1 MFRMSLSRAAG
12 FAAAIIVLTT
22 IAAAQ
27 SGQVEGTVKIK
38 AEDGSKKTVAGA
50 TVDIYRLDVKGH
62 YEAIKTDKN
71 GHFVRLGLPLQGTY
85 LFLISAPGAS
95 PTYLNNIRITQ
106 MPVVDVTLDPG
117 DGRVLTYDDVQKALG
132 QQKGGGGGGGTPAA
146 KTPSPGDKAKA
157 DAAQKEYESKV
168 QESKEV
174 QSTFDQART
183 HYNAGVE
190 LMQASNYQSALTE
203 FEQASNVDPTKH
215 AAMSLLAYRAN
226 ANLAEAHYQIGVD
239 LFNKKQRPEAKTHFE
254 AAITGVKKALA
265 LAVKDTAENNPNLNN
280 DLVIYY
286 NMLGKNAMLLIEYYG
301 AAALLEDTVK
311 ELDKAETLDAV
322 NKNKWGVLKADM
334 YRSAGRTEEAV
345 ATYKKV
351 LAADPAYADAL
362 YGLGLTLIASS
373 ERAQIQE
380 GANTLAEF
388 LAKAPA
394 TDKRL
399 PIVKSSL
406 EELKNGLK
414 IEAEKPAPT
423 RRGKKP

>member
-1 MFRMSLSRAAG
+1 MFRMSLSRVAG
-12 FAAAIIVLTT
+12 FAAAIVVLTT
-22 IAAAQ
+22 VAYAQ
-27 SGQVEGTVKIK
+27 SSQVEGTIRIK

-50 TVDIYRLDVKGH
+50 SIEIYRLDVKTH
-62 YEAIKTDKN
+62 YEAVKTDKS

-85 LFLISAPGAS
+85 LFLVSAPGAA
-95 PTYLNNIRITQ
+95 PTYMNNIRITQ

-117 DGRVLTYDDVQKALG
+117 DGRALTLDDVQKAIA
-132 QQKGGGGGGGTPAA
+132 QQKSGGGLPAPKA
-146 KTPSPGDKAKA
+146 VAPGDKAKA
-157 DAAQKEYESKV
+157 DAAQKEYEGKV
-168 QESKEV
+168 QQSKEV
-174 QSTFDQART
+174 QATFDQART
-183 HYNAGVE
+183 HYNTGVE
-190 LMQASNYQSALTE
+190 LMQASNYQNALSE
-203 FEQASNVDPTKH
+203 FELASTVDPSKH
-215 AAMSLLAYRAN
+215 AAMALLAYRAN

-254 AAITGVKKALA
+254 AAVAGVTKALA

-301 AAALLEDTVK
+301 AANLLEDTVK
-311 ELDKAETLDAV
+311 ELDKAEALDAV

-334 YRSAGRTEEAV
+334 YRSAGRTEDAV
-345 ATYKKV
+345 AAYKKV
-351 LAADPAYADAL
+351 LAADPIYADAL
-362 YGLGLTLIASS
+362 YGLGLTLIGSS

-388 LAKAPA
+388 LAKAPS

-414 IEAEKPAPT
+414 IEAEKPTPT
-423 RRGKKP
+423 KRGKKP

>member
-1 MFRMSLSRAAG
+1 MFRMSVSRAAG
-12 FAAAIIVLTT
+12 FAAAIIVLTA

-27 SGQVEGTVKIK
+27 SSQVEGTIKIK

-50 TVDIYRLDVKGH
+50 TVDIYRLDVKTH
-62 YEAIKTDKN
+62 FEPPVKTDKN
-71 GHFVRLGLPLQGTY
+71 GHFVRLGLPIQGTY
-85 LFLISAPGAS
+85 LFLVSAPGAA
-95 PTYLNNIRITQ
+95 PTYMNNVRISQ

-117 DGRVLTYDDVQKALG
+117 DGRALTYDDVQKAIA
-132 QQKGGGGGGGTPAA
+132 QQKGGGGLPAA
-146 KTPSPGDKAKA
+146 KTVSPGDKAKA

-183 HYNAGVE
+183 HYNTGVE
-190 LMQASNYQSALTE
+190 MMQASNYQNALSE
-203 FEQASNVDPTKH
+203 FEVASTVDPTKH
-215 AAMSLLAYRAN
+215 AAMALLAYRAN

-254 AAITGVKKALA
+254 AAIAGVKKALA

-286 NMLGKNAMLLIEYYG
+286 NMLGKNVMLLIEYYG
-301 AAALLEDTVK
+301 AANLLEDTIK
-311 ELDKAETLDAV
+311 ELDKAEAIDAV

-345 ATYKKV
+345 AAYKKV

-373 ERAQIQE
+373 ERTQIQE

-388 LAKAPA
+388 LAKAPP

>member
-1 MFRMSLSRAAG
+1 MFRMSLSKAAG

-22 IAAAQ
+22 VAFAQ
-27 SGQVEGTVKIK
+27 TSQVEGTIK
-38 AEDGSKKTVAGA
+38 LKAADGSTKPVAGA
-50 TVDIYRLDVKGH
+50 SVEIYRIDIKGH
-62 YEAIKTDKN
+62 FAPIKTDKN

-85 LFLISAPGAS
+85 LFLLSAPGAA
-95 PTYLNNIRITQ
+95 PIYMNNVRITQ

-117 DGRVLTYDDVQKALG
+117 DGSALSFDDVQKAIA
-132 QQKGGGGGGGTPAA
+132 QQKSGGGQPAA
-146 KTPSPGDKAKA
+146 KTVSPGDKAKV
-157 DAAQKEYESKV
+157 DAAQKEYEGKV
-168 QESKEV
+168 KESQEV

-183 HYNAGVE
+183 HYNTGVE
-190 LMQASNYQSALTE
+190 MMQASNYQNALSE
-203 FEQASNVDPTKH
+203 FEQAATVDPGKH
-215 AAMSLLAYRAN
+215 AAMAMLAYRAN

-254 AAITGVKKALA
+254 AAVAGVKKALV
-265 LAVKDTAENNPNLNN
+265 LAVKDTAENNPSLNN

-286 NMLGKNAMLLIEYYG
+286 NMLGKNAMLLVEYYG
-301 AAALLEDTVK
+301 KADLVDDTVK

-322 NKNKWGVLKADM
+322 NKNKWGVVRADM

-345 ATYKKV
+345 AAYKKV
-351 LAADPAYADAL
+351 LAADPNYADAL

-388 LAKAPA
+388 LAKAPP

-399 PIVKSSL
+399 PVVKSSL

-423 RRGKKP
+423 RRGRKP

>member
-1 MFRMSLSRAAG
+1 MFRLILSRAAG
-12 FAAAIIVLTT
+12 FAAAILVLATIVV
-22 IAAAQ
+22 AQ
-27 SGQVEGTVKIK
+27 SGQVEGTIK
-38 AEDGSKKTVAGA
+38 LKAADGSVKPVPGA
-50 TVDIYRLDVKGH
+50 AVEIYRRDVKAH
-62 YEAIKTDKN
+62 YDPVKTDKN

-85 LFLISAPGAS
+85 LFLVSAPGAA
-95 PTYLNNIRITQ
+95 PTFMNNVRITQ

-117 DGRVLTYDDVQKALG
+117 DGHVLTLDEVDKAIA
-132 QQKGGGGGGGTPAA
+132 QPKGSAPAPKA
-146 KTPSPGDKAKA
+146 VSPGDKAKA
-157 DAAQKEYESKV
+157 EAAQKEYESKV

-174 QSTFDQART
+174 QATFDQART
-183 HYNAGVE
+183 HYNTGVE
-190 LMQASNYQSALTE
+190 MMQASNYQNALTE
-203 FEQASNVDPTKH
+203 FEQAATVDPTKH
-215 AAMSLLAYRAN
+215 AAMALLAYRAN
-226 ANLAEAHYQIGVD
+226 ANLAEAHYQLGVD
-239 LFNKKQRPEAKTHFE
+239 QFNKKQRPEAKIHFE
-254 AAITGVKKALA
+254 AAIAGVKKALA

-301 AAALLEDTVK
+301 AANLLEDTVK
-311 ELDKAETLDAV
+311 ELEKAEALDAA
-322 NKNKWGVLKADM
+322 NKNKWGVLRADM

-345 ATYKKV
+345 AAYKKV